1 MTLQYFYILI
11 LFVIIFI
18 VFEDPNVP
26 KYIELRY
33 QLLRINIIRW
43 FMIRKMRKQLDN
55 DLKEI
60 KKWAK
65 ENGKDQM

>member
-1 MTLQYFYILI
+1 MV
-11 LFVIIFI
+11 FV

-26 KYIELRY
+26 KYIELRL

-43 FMIRKMRKQLDN
+43 FMMKKMKRQLDK
-55 DLKEI
+55 DRKEI
-60 KKWAK
+60 EKWLK